1 MANSSWI
8 NKALNLFDIRSVSSE
23 IGGRL
28 EPNNPILKKGLTN
41 NRGLKLQ
48 NYEPLQKIWQW
59 YLQECLDTSETLQN
73 RKNRYQDLDF
83 AVKNN
88 TLIKAAVDLFA
99 DEATQ
104 CDVGACPIRVKAK
117 KEVQSYIEGLLDQ
130 WGVNQ
135 QQIRETIWN
144 KVLFGD
150 SFEINDIRPKEGI
163 VQVTPVT
170 VWDVADR
177 LEFDPSKVMERVQ
190 YYNSISGASN
200 KMKLDVLLSDLTV
213 EGESPSSYFNK
224 YLFGFELMG
233 GRMVPPWGV
242 THYRA
247 FSMLREFAPW
257 GRSRFINVLPMF
269 RQLLAAEGLMQ
280 VARAAAFPRDVY
292 EVGTEQ
298 GATATERWSAMEEFQ
313 EQLDNAGMTQG
324 TKELPSIGSRI
335 IIPKELVS
343 FSSHKSDIDVDAISD
358 VEYLRDNLIMGLMI
372 PKGYL
377 IVDDGAW
384 GTSGQSLLQQFK
396 PFGRMVYSDQSDYL
410 QGLREKIKTH
420 LALIDKFEGWDTPFE
435 LEMEFPVIEE
445 ANERIQHKAE
455 ELTLANNTLDTL
467 KNILGV
473 DKVPPEIIK
482 DAFGMLTSL
491 PQDKID
497 KYVDELIKA
506 NPEPKEEPADNGFGG
521 GGFGG
526 AGDEGG
532 EELGF
537 GGGVKSDV
545 DPIGDLD
552 KVSKAFGEE
561 AARQRYQSRG
571 SSIQDNYS
579 RARNR
584 WQEGVVRDSLQ
595 EELIR
600 IKAACRFYEGKG
612 QGKHYISSLQN
623 SNSERKNLKVLR
635 SFIDEGKD
643 NKSIDLREKLTAPRN
658 DKAEWEEWLTED
670 KKKLISENEMSPGRG
685 LI

>member
-1 MANSSWI
+1 MAIPSFV
-8 NKALNLFDIRSVSSE
+8 NKGLSLFNIRPLGGGS
-23 IGGRL
+23 GNPGRL
-28 EPNNPILKKGLTN
+28 EPDNPILKKGLMKK
-41 NRGLKLQ
+41 GLHLQ
-48 NYEPLQKIWQW
+48 NYTPLQQIWSFF
-59 YLQECLDTSETLQN
+59 LQECLDTSETLQN

-83 AVKNN
+83 SVKNN

-104 CDVGACPIRVKAK
+104 CDVGSCPVRVKAK
-117 KEVQSYIEGLLDQ
+117 KEVKVYIEDLLDL
-130 WGVNQ
+130 WGVTQ
-135 QQIRETIWN
+135 QQVRETIWN

-177 LEFDPSKVMERVQ
+177 LEFDPSKVMERVR

-200 KMKLDVLLSDLTV
+200 KMKLDVLLSDLMI
-213 EGESPSSYFNK
+213 EDESPSSYFNK

-247 FSMLREFAPW
+247 FSLLREFAPW
-257 GRSRFINVLPMF
+257 GRSRFVNILPMF

-280 VARAAAFPRDVY
+280 VARAGSFPRDVY
-292 EVGTEQ
+292 EV
-298 GATATERWSAMEEFQ
+298 ATEPGASVTARWAAISEFV
-313 EQLDNAGMTQG
+313 EQLDNAGLTQG
-324 TKELPSIGSRI
+324 SKELPSIGSRVV
-335 IIPKELVS
+335 IPEGLVK
-343 FSSHKSDIDVDAISD
+343 FDSHKSDIDVDAISD

-384 GTSGQSLLQQFK
+384 GNSGQSLLQQFK
-396 PFGRMVYSDQSDYL
+396 PFGRLVFSDQSDYL
-410 QGLREKIKTH
+410 QGLTEKIKMH
-420 LALIDKFEGWDTPFE
+420 LSLIEKFEGWDTPFE

-445 ANERIQHKAE
+445 ASDRIQHKAE

-482 DAFGMLTSL
+482 DCFGMLTSI
-491 PQDKID
+491 PQEKID
-497 KYVDELIKA
+497 KYVDDLLKY
-506 NPEPKEEPADNGFGG
+506 NPDPVEEPNDG

-526 AGDEGG
+526 GEDEDNV
-532 EELGF
+532 GF
-537 GGGVKSDV
+537 GGGVKSEV
-545 DPIGDLD
+545 NPAEDLD
-552 KVSKAFGEE
+552 KISKTFGKE
-561 AARQRYQSRG
+561 AAQLRYNNRFRSTQEV
-571 SSIQDNYS
+571 YT

-584 WQEGVVRDSLQ
+584 WREAVAQGSIQ

-600 IKAACRFYEGKG
+600 VKAACRFYEGKG
-612 QGKHYISSLQN
+612 NGKHYLSSLRN
-623 SNSERKNLKVLR
+623 SNDERKDRKVMTA
-635 SFIDEGKD
+635 FIQDAKTGAV
-643 NKSIDLREKLTAPRN
+643 DLREKIA
-658 DKAEWEEWLTED
+658 DKRIDKKEWEEFD
-670 KKKLISENEMSPGRG
+670 ID
-685 LI
+685 

>member
-1 MANSSWI
+1 MAQGSWI
-8 NKALNLFDIRSVSSE
+8 SKALGLFNIRSVAGGGGSP
-23 IGGRL
+23 GRL
-28 EPNNPILKKGLTN
+28 EPDNPILKKGLMKK
-41 NRGLKLQ
+41 GLHLQ
-48 NYEPLQKIWQW
+48 NYTPLQQVWQFF
-59 YLQECLDTSETLQN
+59 LQECLDSSETLQN

-88 TLIKAAVDLFA
+88 TLIHAAVDLFA
-99 DEATQ
+99 DEAVQ
-104 CDVGACPIRVKAK
+104 CDIGACPIRVKAK
-117 KEVQSYIEGLLDQ
+117 KEVQTCIEGLLDQ
-130 WGVNQ
+130 WGITQ
-135 QQIRETIWN
+135 QQVRETIWN

-163 VQVTPVT
+163 IGVTPVT

-177 LEFDPSKVMERVQ
+177 LEFDPSKVMERVR

-200 KMKLDVLLSDLTV
+200 KMKLDALISDLGV
-213 EGESPSSYFNK
+213 EDESPSSYFNK

-233 GRMVPPWGV
+233 GRMAPPWGV

-257 GRSRFINVLPMF
+257 GRSRFINILPMF

-292 EVGTEQ
+292 SVGTEA
-298 GATATERWSAMEEFQ
+298 GATVTERWAALEEFQ

-324 TKELPSIGSRI
+324 SKELPSIGSRI
-335 IIPKELVS
+335 IVPKELVDFVS
-343 FSSHKSDIDVDAISD
+343 FKSDIDVDAISD

-384 GTSGQSLLQQFK
+384 GNSGQSLLQQFK
-396 PFGRMVYSDQSDYL
+396 PFGRMVFSDQSDYL
-410 QGLREKIKTH
+410 QGLSEKIKTH
-420 LALIDKFEGWDTPFE
+420 LALIEKFEGWETPFE

-491 PQDKID
+491 PQEKVD

-506 NPEPKEEPADNGFGG
+506 NPEPKEEPMGGSGFGG

-526 AGDEGG
+526 GNEGG

-545 DPIGDLD
+545 NPIGDLD
-552 KVSKAFGEE
+552 KVSKAFGEGM
-561 AARQRYQSRG
+561 ARQKWASRKLTANE
-571 SSIQDNYS
+571 SYN

-584 WQEGVVRDSLQ
+584 WQEGLVRDSLQ

-600 IKAACRFYEGKG
+600 IKAACRFYEGRG
-612 QGKHYISSLQN
+612 QGKHYLSSLRN
-623 SNSERKNLKVLR
+623 SKDEMKNRKVMAA
-635 SFIDEGKD
+635 FIKESKQYG
-643 NKSIDLREKLTAPRN
+643 SVDLRETLSGPRE
-658 DKAEWEEWLTED
+658 DKKEWEEWI
-670 KKKLISENEMSPGRG
+670 KK
-685 LI
+685 

>member
-1 MANSSWI
+1 MANDSFIS
-8 NKALNLFDIRSVSSE
+8 KALNLFNIRSVNGRVSS
-23 IGGRL
+23 GRL
-28 EPNNPILKKGLTN
+28 EPDNPILKKGLMK
-41 NRGLKLQ
+41 RGLTLPNHTPLTQ
-48 NYEPLQKIWQW
+48 IWSYFLNENY
-59 YLQECLDTSETLQN
+59 DTSESLRN

-104 CDVGACPIRVKAK
+104 CDVGSCPVRVKAK
-117 KEVQSYIEGLLDQ
+117 KDVQTYISDLLDL
-130 WGVNQ
+130 WGVTQ
-135 QQIRETIWN
+135 QHVRETIWN

-150 SFEINDIRPKEGI
+150 AFEINDIRPKEGI

-177 LEFDPSKVMERVQ
+177 LEFDPSKVMERVR
-190 YYNSISGASN
+190 YYNSLSGSSN
-200 KMKLDVLLSDLTV
+200 KMKLDVLLSDLKV
-213 EGESPSSYFNK
+213 EGESPSSFFNK

-257 GRSRFINVLPMF
+257 GRSRFINIMPMF

-280 VARAAAFPRDVY
+280 VARAASFPRDVY
-292 EVGTEQ
+292 SVGTES
-298 GATATERWSAMEEFQ
+298 GATVTERWAAIEEFA

-324 TKELPSIGSRI
+324 SKELPSIGSRI
-335 IIPKELVS
+335 IVPKELVDY
-343 FSSHKSDIDVDAISD
+343 SSHKSDIDVDAISD

-384 GTSGQSLLQQFK
+384 GNSGQSLLQQYK

-410 QGLREKIKTH
+410 QGLREKVKTH
-420 LALIDKFEGWDTPFE
+420 LALIDKFDGWDTPFE
-435 LEMEFPVIEE
+435 LEMEFPVIEM
-445 ANERIQHKAE
+445 ASDSLQLRAE
-455 ELTLANNTLDTL
+455 QLTLANNTIDTL

-473 DKVPPEIIK
+473 DKVPPEIVK
-482 DAFGMLTSL
+482 DAFGMVTSI
-491 PQDKID
+491 PQERID
-497 KYVDELIKA
+497 KYIDELVKA
-506 NPEPKEEPADNGFGG
+506 NPEPKEEPSGGYEEFGG
-521 GGFGG
+521 DG
-526 AGDEGG
+526 EE

-545 DPIGDLD
+545 NPIKDLD
-552 KVSKAFGEE
+552 KVSKQFGED
-561 AARQRYQSRG
+561 AARLMKASQGLSVQEVYT
-571 SSIQDNYS
+571 

-584 WQEGVVRDSLQ
+584 WREGLVRDSLQ

-600 IKAACRFYEGKG
+600 LKAACRFYDGHAN
-612 QGKHYISSLQN
+612 GKHYVSSLQN
-623 SNSERKNLKVLR
+623 SNEEQKNKKVLNAF
-635 SFIDEGKD
+635 SKESKLSKGV
-643 NKSIDLREKLTAPRN
+643 DLRERITNART
-658 DKAEWEEWLTED
+658 DKKEWEEWE
-670 KKKLISENEMSPGRG
+670 
-685 LI
+685 

>member
-1 MANSSWI
+1 MAIPSFV
-8 NKALNLFDIRSVSSE
+8 NKGLSLFNIRPLGGGSGSP
-23 IGGRL
+23 GRL
-28 EPNNPILKKGLTN
+28 EPDNPILKKGLMKK
-41 NRGLKLQ
+41 GLHLQ
-48 NYEPLQKIWQW
+48 NYTPLQQIWSFF
-59 YLQECLDTSETLQN
+59 LQECLDTSETLQN

-83 AVKNN
+83 SVKNN

-104 CDVGACPIRVKAK
+104 CDIGSCPVRVKAK
-117 KEVQSYIEGLLDQ
+117 KEVKVYIEDLLDL
-130 WGVNQ
+130 WGVTQ
-135 QQIRETIWN
+135 QQVRETIWN

-177 LEFDPSKVMERVQ
+177 LEFDPSKVMERVR

-200 KMKLDVLLSDLTV
+200 KMKLDVLLSDLTI
-213 EGESPSSYFNK
+213 EDESPSSYFNK

-247 FSMLREFAPW
+247 FSLLREFAPW
-257 GRSRFINVLPMF
+257 GRSRFVNILPMF

-280 VARAAAFPRDVY
+280 VARAGSFPRDVY
-292 EVGTEQ
+292 EV
-298 GATATERWSAMEEFQ
+298 ATEPGASITARWAAISEFV
-313 EQLDNAGMTQG
+313 EQLDNAGLTQG
-324 TKELPSIGSRI
+324 SKELPSIGSRVV
-335 IIPKELVS
+335 IPEGLVK
-343 FSSHKSDIDVDAISD
+343 FDSHKSDIDVDAISD

-384 GTSGQSLLQQFK
+384 GNSGQSLLQQFK
-396 PFGRMVYSDQSDYL
+396 PFGRLVFSDQSDYL
-410 QGLREKIKTH
+410 QGLTEKIKMH
-420 LALIDKFEGWDTPFE
+420 LSLIEKFEGWDTPFE

-445 ANERIQHKAE
+445 ASDRIQHKAE

-473 DKVPPEIIK
+473 DRVPPEIIK
-482 DAFGMLTSL
+482 DCFGMLTSI
-491 PQDKID
+491 PQEKID
-497 KYVDELIKA
+497 KYVDDLLKY
-506 NPEPKEEPADNGFGG
+506 NPDPVEEPNDG

-526 AGDEGG
+526 G
-532 EELGF
+532 EDDNVGF

-545 DPIGDLD
+545 NPAEDLD
-552 KVSKAFGEE
+552 KISKTFGKE
-561 AARQRYQSRG
+561 AAQLRYNNRSR
-571 SSIQDNYS
+571 STQEVYT

-584 WQEGVVRDSLQ
+584 WREAVAQGSIQ

-600 IKAACRFYEGKG
+600 VKAACRFYEGKG
-612 QGKHYISSLQN
+612 NGKHYLSSLRN
-623 SNSERKNLKVLR
+623 SNDERKDRKVMTA
-635 SFIDEGKD
+635 FIQDAKTGAV
-643 NKSIDLREKLTAPRN
+643 DLREKIA
-658 DKAEWEEWLTED
+658 DKRIDKKEWEEFD
-670 KKKLISENEMSPGRG
+670 ID
-685 LI
+685 

>member
-1 MANSSWI
+1 MANNSFI
-8 NKALNLFDIRSVSSE
+8 NKALNLFNLRTVSSS
-23 IGGRL
+23 GGSPGRL
-28 EPNNPILKKGLTN
+28 EPNNPIFNKGIHLGRHLPNFT
-41 NRGLKLQ
+41 
-48 NYEPLQKIWQW
+48 PLQQVWNFF
-59 YLQECLDTSETLQN
+59 LQECLDTSETLQN

-83 AVKNN
+83 SLKNSP
-88 TLIKAAVDLFA
+88 LIKAAVDLFA

-104 CDVGACPIRVKAK
+104 CDIGGCPIRVKAK
-117 KEVQSYIEGLLDQ
+117 REVQTYIEGLLDQ
-130 WGVNQ
+130 WGITQ
-135 QQIRETIWN
+135 QQVRECIFE

-150 SFEINDIRPKEGI
+150 SFQINDIRPKEGI

-190 YYNSISGASN
+190 YHNSISGASN
-200 KMKLDVLLSDLTV
+200 KMKLDVLMSDLGI
-213 EGESPSSYFNK
+213 ESESPSSYFNK

-247 FSMLREFAPW
+247 VSMLREFAPW
-257 GRSRFINVLPMF
+257 GRSRFINILPMF
-269 RQLLAAEGLMQ
+269 RQLIAAEGLMQ

-292 EVGTEQ
+292 SVGTES
-298 GATATERWSAMEEFQ
+298 GATVTERWAALEEFQ

-324 TKELPSIGSRI
+324 SKELPSIGSRI
-335 IIPKELVS
+335 IVPKELVDFQS
-343 FSSHKSDIDVDAISD
+343 FKSDIDVDAISD

-384 GTSGQSLLQQFK
+384 GNSGQSLLQQFK
-396 PFGRMVYSDQSDYL
+396 PFGRMVFSDQSDYL
-410 QGLREKIKTH
+410 QGLSEKIKIH
-420 LALIDKFEGWDTPFE
+420 LALIEKFEGWDTPFE

-445 ANERIQHKAE
+445 ANERLQHKAE

-506 NPEPKEEPADNGFGG
+506 NPESEEEPMDG

-526 AGDEGG
+526 SGESG

-537 GGGVKSDV
+537 GGGVKSNV
-545 DPIGDLD
+545 DPVGDLD
-552 KVSKAFGEE
+552 KVSKAFGEY
-561 AARQRYQSRG
+561 AARQRWASRRL
-571 SSIQDNYS
+571 STQESYI

-584 WQEGVVRDSLQ
+584 WHEGVAWDSLQ

-600 IKAACRFYEGKG
+600 IKADCRFYEGKG
-612 QGKHYISSLQN
+612 QGKHYLSSLRN
-623 SNSERKNLKVLR
+623 SNDEMKDRKVMTAFVKESKNNV
-635 SFIDEGKD
+635 G
-643 NKSIDLREKLTAPRN
+643 IDLRENLSGPRE
-658 DKAEWEEWLTED
+658 DKKEWEEWIKE
-670 KKKLISENEMSPGRG
+670 
-685 LI
+685 

>member
-1 MANSSWI
+1 MANNSWI
-8 NKALNLFDIRSVSSE
+8 SKALNIFNLRSVDGGRGSP
-23 IGGRL
+23 GRL
-28 EPNNPILKKGLTN
+28 EPDNPVLKKGLMK
-41 NRGLKLQ
+41 RGLHLQ
-48 NYEPLQKIWQW
+48 NYTPLQQIWSFF
-59 YLQECLDTSETLQN
+59 LQECLDSSETLQN

-88 TLIKAAVDLFA
+88 TLIKSAVDLFA

-104 CDVGACPIRVKAK
+104 CDVGSCPVRVKAK
-117 KEVQSYIEGLLDQ
+117 KDVQNYIADLLDL
-130 WGVNQ
+130 WGTTQ
-135 QQIRETIWN
+135 QQARETIWN

-150 SFEINDIRPKEGI
+150 SFELNDIRPKEGI

-177 LEFDPSKVMERVQ
+177 LEFDPSKVMEQVS
-190 YYNSISGASN
+190 YHNSISGASN
-200 KMKLDVLLSDLTV
+200 KMKLDVLMSDLSF
-213 EGESPSSYFNK
+213 EDESPSSYFNK

-233 GRMVPPWGV
+233 GRMIPPWGV

-257 GRSRFINVLPMF
+257 GRSRFVNVLPMF

-292 EVGTEQ
+292 TVGTES
-298 GATATERWSAMEEFQ
+298 GASVTERWAALEEFQ

-324 TKELPSIGSRI
+324 SKELPSIGSRI
-335 IIPKELVS
+335 IVPKELVDFNS
-343 FSSHKSDIDVDAISD
+343 FKSDIDVDAISD

-384 GTSGQSLLQQFK
+384 GNSGQSLLQQFK
-396 PFGRMVYSDQSDYL
+396 PFGRMVFSDQSDYL
-410 QGLREKIKTH
+410 QGLTEKIKIH
-420 LALIDKFEGWDTPFE
+420 LALIDKFDGWSTPFE

-445 ANERIQHKAE
+445 SNERIQHKAE

-482 DAFGMLTSL
+482 DAFGMLTSI
-491 PQDKID
+491 PQNKID
-497 KYVDELIKA
+497 NYVDELIKF
-506 NPEPKEEPADNGFGG
+506 NPESKEEPVSSGFVD
-521 GGFGG
+521 
-526 AGDEGG
+526 AAEREG

-545 DPIGDLD
+545 NPIEDLD
-552 KVSKAFGEE
+552 KIAKAFGED
-561 AARQRYQSRG
+561 AARLRYSGRG
-571 SSIQDNYS
+571 HTIQEIYA

-595 EELIR
+595 EEIIR

-612 QGKHYISSLQN
+612 QGKHYLSSLRN
-623 SNSERKNLKVLR
+623 SNDERKDFKIIKA
-635 SFIDEGKD
+635 FIKESKEEDSSV
-643 NKSIDLREKLTAPRN
+643 NLREALAGSRK
-658 DKAEWEEWLTED
+658 DKKEWEKWD
-670 KKKLISENEMSPGRG
+670 
-685 LI
+685 

>member
-1 MANSSWI
+1 MPNGSFIS
-8 NKALNLFDIRSVSSE
+8 KALNLFNLRTIADGGGSP
-23 IGGRL
+23 GRL
-28 EPNNPILKKGLTN
+28 EPDNPILRKGLMK
-41 NRGLKLQ
+41 RGLHLQ
-48 NYEPLQKIWQW
+48 NYTPLQQVWQF
-59 YLQECLDTSETLQN
+59 YLQECLDSSETLQN

-88 TLIKAAVDLFA
+88 TLIKASVDLFA

-104 CDVGACPIRVKAK
+104 CDIGSSPVRVKAK
-117 KEVQSYIEGLLDQ
+117 KDVQTYIEGLLDL
-130 WGVNQ
+130 WGVTQ
-135 QQIRETIWN
+135 QQVRETIWN

-150 SFEINDIRPKEGI
+150 SFEINDMRPKEGI

-177 LEFDPSKVMERVQ
+177 LEFDPSKVMERVR

-200 KMKLDVLLSDLTV
+200 KMKLDVLMSDLAI
-213 EGESPSSYFNK
+213 EDESPSSYFNK

-257 GRSRFINVLPMF
+257 GRSRFVNILPMF
-269 RQLLAAEGLMQ
+269 RQLMAAEGLMQ

-292 EVGTEQ
+292 EVGTEA
-298 GATATERWSAMEEFQ
+298 GATVTERWAALEEFQ

-324 TKELPSIGSRI
+324 SKELPAIGSRI
-335 IIPKELVS
+335 IIPKELVEFNS
-343 FSSHKSDIDVDAISD
+343 FKSDIDVDAISD

-384 GTSGQSLLQQFK
+384 GNSGQSLLQQFK
-396 PFGRMVYSDQSDYL
+396 PFGRMVFSDQSDYL
-410 QGLREKIKTH
+410 QGLSEKIKTH
-420 LALIDKFEGWDTPFE
+420 LALVERFEGWDTPFE
-435 LEMEFPVIEE
+435 LTMEFPVIEE
-445 ANERIQHKAE
+445 SNERIQHKAE

-497 KYVDELIKA
+497 KYVDELIKF
-506 NPEPKEEPADNGFGG
+506 NPDTKEDAQQNNGFGTEEDG
-521 GGFGG
+521 
-526 AGDEGG
+526 GG

-552 KVSKAFGEE
+552 KVSKAFGEDT
-561 AARQRYQSRG
+561 ARRRYYGRG
-571 SSIQDNYS
+571 LTTRENYV

-612 QGKHYISSLQN
+612 QGKHYLSSLRN
-623 SNSERKNLKVLR
+623 SNEERKTKKILNA
-635 SFIDEGKD
+635 FICEARE
-643 NKSIDLREKLTAPRN
+643 NKSVDLRENLTSPRDN
-658 DKAEWEEWLTED
+658 KKEHEEWIT
-670 KKKLISENEMSPGRG
+670 
-685 LI
+685 